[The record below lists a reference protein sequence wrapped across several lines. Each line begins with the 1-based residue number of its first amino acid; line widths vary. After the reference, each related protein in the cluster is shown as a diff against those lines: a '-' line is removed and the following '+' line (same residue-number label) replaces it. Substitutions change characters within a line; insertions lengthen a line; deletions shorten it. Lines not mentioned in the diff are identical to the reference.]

1 MNLAISTTK
10 LTARTVISAAQMYL
24 KHRKEVKTQ
33 KAQEKPT
40 GKQTVKE
47 LIGQGDGVTNIDIS
61 KTDLKGFE
69 SVARKYG
76 IDYAI
81 RKDGSVH
88 PPKYLV
94 FFKAKDTDALG
105 LFAALDA
112 AAAKD
117 ALGGVTDDA
126 RSDFVFVDLGLG
138 AFEGAWASSDDGSDL
153 IEFAVS
159 ILDAGLAILVMVGK
173 NKFDAGAAGFNCH
186 WG

>member
-1 MNLAISTTK
+1 MQEDIESRTVNLAISTTK

-81 RKDGSVH
+81 RKDASVH

-94 FFKAKDTDALG
+94 FFKAKDTDAMT
-105 LFAALDA
+105 AAFNEYSARVMQRSQRPSVLR
-112 AAAKD
+112 
-117 ALGGVTDDA
+117 ALRDIAVRVASLPA
-126 RSDFVFVDLGLG
+126 RVINRSRQRTQGR
-138 AFEGAWASSDDGSDL
+138 
-153 IEFAVS
+153 
-159 ILDAGLAILVMVGK
+159 
-173 NKFDAGAAGFNCH
+173 
-186 WG
+186 

>member
-1 MNLAISTTK
+1 MQEDIESRTVNLAISTTK

-81 RKDGSVH
+81 RKDASVH

-94 FFKAKDTDALG
+94 FFKAKDTDAMT
-105 LFAALDA
+105 AAFNEYS
-112 AAAKD
+112 
-117 ALGGVTDDA
+117 A
-126 RSDFVFVDLGLG
+126 RVMQRSQRPSVLKVLRN
-138 AFEGAWASSDDGSDL
+138 
-153 IEFAVS
+153 IAVRVAELPARVINRS
-159 ILDAGLAILVMVGK
+159 RQRTQGR
-173 NKFDAGAAGFNCH
+173 
-186 WG
+186 